1 MKSLVF
7 FVLTMSMLSIQP
19 VLAANKESG
28 SAKAISKLQMM
39 VKEATAERDKL
50 KTENAEIAAELE
62 RVKKQLE
69 QEKLATVSLGDKLNA
84 ELVVQKSSVDEA
96 RSRLDNTTA
105 KLREVVD
112 KYNALNK
119 SKNELDLE
127 FGNLQNTQQSTASQ
141 LKICE
146 GKNVKMYEA
155 SKEII
160 AGYQRCQNKGII
172 DTLLDSE
179 PVLKLNN
186 VEFETIIQE
195 YEDKLNKQKF
205 QGTANN
211 KK

>member
-19 VLAANKESG
+19 VVAANKESG

-39 VKEATAERDKL
+39 VKEATAERDKF
-50 KTENAEIAAELE
+50 KTENVKITAELE
-62 RVKKQLE
+62 QVKKQLE

-84 ELVVQKSSVDEA
+84 ELAVQKSTADEV
-96 RSRLDNTTA
+96 RGRLDNTSA

-119 SKNELDLE
+119 SKSELAAE
-127 FGNLQNTQQSTASQ
+127 FSNLQNTQQSTASQ

-146 GKNVKMYEA
+146 GKNLKMYEA

-160 AGYQRCQNKGII
+160 TGYQNCQNKGII